1 MTKSPLK
8 LVPPAIVKRTVTAPG
23 RKPNAV
29 YRTREHLT
37 GAEVD
42 RLIDAAKCNRWGHRD
57 STMILVAF
65 RHGLRSS
72 ELTDLRWDQVDFAH
86 AVLHVRR
93 AKKGTPATHPVVG
106 DEMRA
111 LRKLQR
117 EQDPKWPFVFTSER
131 GSPFSFCPMNL
142 ATGSATPPITVMAI
156 VPTRSL
162 PPGAIS
168 DAGVVCPKARP
179 DKPTSNA
186 IERRI
191 RFMCA
196 APVKTRLSGKLGS
209 ILFNGIDGPS
219 TRVTARGKGRDVG
232 DWPHS

>member
-1 MTKSPLK
+1 MCVRRAIGVYTVRKTCDIRTVDHRRVLEPMTKSPLK

-42 RLIDAAKCNRWGHRD
+42 RLIDAAKRNRWGDRD

-65 RHGLRSS
+65 RHGLRPS

-93 AKKGTPATHPVVG
+93 AKKGVPSTHPIRV

-117 EQDPKWPFVFTSER
+117 EQEPKSPFAFTSER
-131 GSPFSFCPMNL
+131 NSPFS
-142 ATGSATPPITVMAI
+142 TGGFARMID
-156 VPTRSL
+156 R
-162 PPGAIS
+162 
-168 DAGVVCPKARP
+168 AGVQA
-179 DKPTSNA
+179 
-186 IERRI
+186 
-191 RFMCA
+191 
-196 APVKTRLSGKLGS
+196 KLC
-209 ILFNGIDGPS
+209 F
-219 TRVTARGKGRDVG
+219 KGYS
-232 DWPHS
+232 P

>member
-42 RLIDAAKCNRWGHRD
+42 RLIDAAKRNRWGHRD

-93 AKKGTPATHPVVG
+93 ARKGVPSIAGPAQV
-106 DEMRA
+106 
-111 LRKLQR
+111 
-117 EQDPKWPFVFTSER
+117 
-131 GSPFSFCPMNL
+131 
-142 ATGSATPPITVMAI
+142 
-156 VPTRSL
+156 
-162 PPGAIS
+162 
-168 DAGVVCPKARP
+168 
-179 DKPTSNA
+179 
-186 IERRI
+186 
-191 RFMCA
+191 A
-196 APVKTRLSGKLGS
+196 A
-209 ILFNGIDGPS
+209 
-219 TRVTARGKGRDVG
+219 
-232 DWPHS
+232 